1 MLRSKWWTR
10 GEKRVLTLHLRA
22 FQKWCDEVRCT
33 CTHHSSCGTLN
44 RWTLPPS
51 SHHVA
56 TGDHQLYQ
64 TMKSWFWRCLTHRNN
79 SFSTQLIP
87 NRGSRDA
94 FSLLFT
100 ACLVF
105 RLPCLRKIC
114 RLRTIVYTSQ
124 QEPHLLDGT
133 SRHICEM
140 FFFSCLPLMILPPG
154 IGDFCIFLC
163 FPRAISSIHLGNNV
177 VSVTLSVLQSLSRQ
191 HLRLQTSQRSPRY
204 TCACHWFVQLKY
216 PHSAILPF
224 RNWGCVHYAGK
235 YGNFVHRGTM
245 LASFW
250 GFLKG
255 QFKYSNN

>member
-1 MLRSKWWTR
+1 MNTS
-10 GEKRVLTLHLRA
+10 A
-22 FQKWCDEVRCT
+22 QQ
-33 CTHHSSCGTLN
+33 SSCGY
-44 RWTLPPS
+44 RRPS
-51 SHHVA
+51 AVPNYEIVVLKVFNASQQLFFDPTHSESWKPWRIFFAFHSLSCFPAPMFAQNMQAQNYSLHVA
-56 TGDHQLYQ
+56 ARTTLA
-64 TMKSWFWRCLTHRNN
+64 WRNIAAHMWN
-79 SFSTQLIP
+79 
-87 NRGSRDA
+87 
-94 FSLLFT
+94 
-100 ACLVF
+100 V
-105 RLPCLRKIC
+105 
-114 RLRTIVYTSQ
+114 
-124 QEPHLLDGT
+124 
-133 SRHICEM
+133 
-140 FFFSCLPLMILPPG
+140 FFSCLPLMILPPG